1 MSTTLNIN
9 LPNNWWYNSG
19 NTDNTPQDGFFNLQN
34 VNYVS
39 SIDTFPGF
47 ITPYTTGDISSSC
60 SFSNPAYT
68 VDYLTITFT
77 PNNSETGSYF
87 FNFYNFYY
95 SYYLYYYFNWSEN
108 MTMKISAKINGSTTT
123 NLIFNVTNIK
133 NTYTD
138 PIYAVNYG
146 TLTLSSTDQ
155 VNNTSP
161 SNTVFSSSKY
171 KVYLNSS
178 SAIINF
184 DVNYNYN
191 SNVYPVLSTP
201 YFPIAFDITTSV
213 GTDNCA

>member
-77 PNNSETGSYF
+77 PNNSAIGT
-87 FNFYNFYY
+87 FNYIVVDGNYY
-95 SYYLYYYFNWSEN
+95 KVYWSEN
-108 MTMKISAKINGSTTT
+108 MTMKISAKINGSSTT
-123 NLIFNVTNIK
+123 NLIFNVTNIN
-133 NTYTD
+133 NTYT
-138 PIYAVNYG
+138 PQTNTSSENYG
-146 TLTLSSTDQ
+146 TVSLSSTDQ

-213 GTDNCA
+213 GTDNSA